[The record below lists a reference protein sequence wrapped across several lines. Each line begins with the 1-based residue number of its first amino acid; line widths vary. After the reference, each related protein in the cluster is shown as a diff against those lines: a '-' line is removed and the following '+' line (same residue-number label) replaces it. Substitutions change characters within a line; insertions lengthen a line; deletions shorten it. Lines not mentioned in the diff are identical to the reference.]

1 MRKTA
6 TALTAA
12 LALSLAPT
20 ASAPAASG
28 KGLKP
33 IYKDCAD
40 GKLKKKYKL
49 SKLKKAKRK
58 LPSDLA
64 QYSGC
69 KSALNKAIKKQ
80 SKKKM

>member
-1 MRKTA
+1 MKKTA
-6 TALTAA
+6 TAIAAA

-40 GKLKKKYKL
+40 GKMSKKYKVA
-49 SKLKKAKRK
+49 KLKKAKRK
-58 LPSDLA
+58 LPKDLA

-80 SKKKM
+80 TKKK